1 MINRP
6 AYAKLGPVQ
15 RRRGFTMARETGGSR
30 VGRWVAISLVVLVWF
45 WSGATPESAAADA
58 ERARQVRPLSFLKQG
73 NRCGGVCSRLTIRL
87 APSDNGQLQIGLV
100 EDRFFGHG
108 AMSRAAYWM
117 AGVVAGLVSRRPMG
131 WRITFVR
138 SGWFDGPSAG
148 GLMTAT
154 ILAAVLNQKFL
165 PHVTMTGT
173 INPDGTIGP
182 VGGIYYKLLGAK
194 RAGMKTVLIP
204 AGQYFER
211 SCDRK
216 RQVSLFVRAKSLGI
230 KLIPVKDIFEAY
242 FHLTG
247 KPLPLIL
254 DYAEKL
260 DLPHRA
266 QRAVNMAFH
275 IWQGRFNARIETM
288 RVLAPKVETD
298 RRASLARLWRLAYGR
313 RNQALTTYR
322 KGKQCAALG
331 LMFHA
336 AALAGRGALL
346 SRLSA
351 AFARGGRTA
360 MNQVFQANQVDGR
373 LLTGH
378 LKRLDSRPIANL
390 NDLITMA
397 EAYAYFDAGVGV
409 RSRAGST
416 LNRLARAK
424 DDKAWQG
431 IVNQVAGMHTLA
443 RDFLLFSD
451 DVMNI
456 GLGYPGPAVPPLS
469 RLSVWSRAMLRA
481 AEANEGYFTRI
492 VLDPLAERAKRTREV
507 ARAFVISRDVQYLLA
522 LLSIRAARMIYGRIP
537 AGVHRQTA
545 LLGSTINAFSLIS
558 LSLAKWYSLGAR
570 SDKHGLVT
578 AIKAT
583 DRLEAM
589 LRSAR
594 RHLRETIL
602 RARQLGYKPI
612 MTTFHLKIAEAMS
625 GELNTPHDRLWSLE
639 EYWAGTIFG
648 RVMGGLA
655 QPLPA
660 LAEGSPLRRV
670 SR

>member
-1 MINRP
+1 MRNAGRWRVGWRVVIILVILACCWP
-6 AYAKLGPVQ
+6 
-15 RRRGFTMARETGGSR
+15 GGSY
-30 VGRWVAISLVVLVWF
+30 
-45 WSGATPESAAADA
+45 PAAASDA
-58 ERARQVRPLSFLKQG
+58 ERVRLVRPLSFLKRG
-73 NRCGGVCSRLTIRL
+73 NRCGGVSSRLTIRL

-131 WRITFVR
+131 WRITFIR

-154 ILAAVLNQKFL
+154 ILAAVLNQKFQ

-211 SCDRK
+211 SCDR
-216 RQVSLFVRAKSLGI
+216 RRRVSLFVRAKSLGI
-230 KLIPVKDIFEAY
+230 KLVPVKDIFEAY
-242 FHLTG
+242 FYLTG
-247 KPLPLIL
+247 KPLPLVL
-254 DYAEKL
+254 DYGEKL

-275 IWQGRFNARIETM
+275 VWQGRFNARIETM
-288 RVLAPKVETD
+288 RRLAPRVEKD
-298 RRASLARLWRLAYGR
+298 RRAGLARLWRLAYGR

-322 KGKQCAALG
+322 KGRQCAALG

-336 AALAGRGALL
+336 AVLAGRGALL

-360 MNQVFQANQVDGR
+360 MNQVFRANLVDNR
-373 LLTGH
+373 LLTRH

-397 EAYAYFDAGVGV
+397 EAYAYFDTGVGV
-409 RSRAGST
+409 RGRAGST
-416 LNRLARAK
+416 LRRLGRAAT
-424 DDKAWQG
+424 DKAWQG
-431 IVNQVAGMHTLA
+431 IVNTAAGMNSLA
-443 RDFLLFSD
+443 RDFLLFSE

-456 GLGYPGPAVPPLS
+456 GLGYPGPPVPPLA

-481 AEANEGYFTRI
+481 AEANDGYFTRI
-492 VLDPLAERAKRTREV
+492 VLDPLAERYKKTRDV
-507 ARAFVISRDVQYLLA
+507 ARAFVISRDIQYLLA
-522 LLSIRAARMIYGRIP
+522 LLSIRSARVLYGRIP

-578 AIKAT
+578 AVKAN

-589 LRSAR
+589 LRSGR
-594 RHLRETIL
+594 RHLRETVL
-602 RARQLGYKPI
+602 RARRMGYKPI
-612 MTTFHLKIAEAMS
+612 MTTFRLKIAEAMAD
-625 GELNTPHDRLWSLE
+625 ELNSPHDRLWALE

-655 QPLPA
+655 QPRPA
-660 LAEGSPLRRV
+660 LAQGSPLRRA
-670 SR
+670 SW